1 MHPSPDVTPP
11 NRTADL
17 TPDRI
22 LLADPKESRLESSR
36 NNSWPGWIS
45 VVISKMSLRNI
56 LVLAAVARLAAVF
69 LLRNFYHPVLWEW
82 AIIVRN
88 LLGGRGYSYYE
99 VSGQAMP
106 TAYMPPA
113 HTLFLAF
120 IFRVFGDGT
129 VLSYLVIQLVN
140 VLMGIL
146 LVYLVYRLARIYW
159 SEEVATLSALII
171 AIHPP
176 FVYMATEIAN
186 INFYLPNNVAVV
198 YFLAK
203 YLEEKR
209 KVAYLAAAG
218 ALLGLLILF
227 RAETLVLTGILS
239 VLLWAKVR
247 GNVRQI
253 AVFAALAMAV
263 IAPWTVRNYVVFH
276 RFIPTTTAMPIV
288 LWYGHNSQSNG
299 TQRTGWG
306 SSSRVM
312 MPLPPMQAELDSV
325 PPGPQYEIQLHHIY
339 LGEALDFMRSHPGE
353 EVVLLG
359 KKFFYYWTFDMHHP
373 KGANPAYWIPTMGL
387 IGLFWVG
394 VVTQR
399 RELLPRYS
407 LFVTYIVFSMT
418 LALVFHVLPRYRMFV
433 EPLMVPFAATG
444 LLFVCAKLSGAAI
457 PAALLDP
464 VLREKSA

>member
-1 MHPSPDVTPP
+1 
-11 NRTADL
+11 
-17 TPDRI
+17 
-22 LLADPKESRLESSR
+22 
-36 NNSWPGWIS
+36 
-45 VVISKMSLRNI
+45 MSLRNI
-56 LVLAAVARLAAVF
+56 LVLAGAARLAAVF

-82 AIIVRN
+82 AIIARN
-88 LLGGRGYSYYE
+88 LLTGRGYSYYE
-99 VSGQAMP
+99 VKGQAMP

-129 VLSYLVIQLVN
+129 ILSYLVIQLVN
-140 VLMGIL
+140 VVTGIL

-176 FVYMATEIAN
+176 FVYMVTEIAN

-209 KVAYLAAAG
+209 KLSYLVAAG

-227 RAETLVLTGILS
+227 RAETLVLIGILS
-239 VLLWAKVR
+239 VLLWTRVR

-253 AVFAALAMAV
+253 TVFAALAVAV

-276 RFIPTTTAMPIV
+276 RFIPTTTAMPIA
-288 LWYGHNSQSNG
+288 LWSGHNSQSNG

-306 SSSRVM
+306 SSSHVM
-312 MPLPPMQAELDSV
+312 MPLAPMQTELDSV
-325 PPGPQYEIQLHHIY
+325 PPGPQYEIQRHHIY
-339 LGEALDFMRSHPGE
+339 LREALDFMRTHPGE

-373 KGANPAYWIPTMGL
+373 KGANPMYWISTMGL
-387 IGLFWVG
+387 MGLFWVG
-394 VVTQR
+394 VVIQR
-399 RELLPRYS
+399 QDLLSRYS
-407 LFVTYIVFSMT
+407 LFVTYIIFSMT
-418 LALVFHVLPRYRMFV
+418 LALIFYVLPRYRMFV

-444 LLFVCAKLSGAAI
+444 LMYLSAKVSGAKT
-457 PAALLDP
+457 PAFLSKPA
-464 VLREKSA
+464 LREDSA